1 MVGLKNT
8 LRNLLNL
15 IPRCNKKLK
24 TAINLKKIKN
34 IFRKKDEIMTRL
46 SDFSALNEEKPEIS
60 VCVAK
65 IMNTLS
71 FRKLSGKT
79 QVILSLA
86 GPDIRTR
93 LTHTIE
99 VAKISRNICEELRL
113 NADLAEAIALS
124 HDIGH
129 TPFGHVGERTLT
141 EIMCGCDTLGDKVRD
156 CDFDNSG
163 FKHNLQSFRILK
175 YLEYIDEDIVNK
187 KVWPYILWGAAVHT
201 DMTYAEPVG
210 IEDEIYIS
218 SGHCPWVYCCNYHEK
233 KECKRNILDRKKNN
247 PQNLLCKPWYCAT
260 LPIKT
265 KEEIK
270 EDLIPPDMTKEEY
283 YKKEYIKEK
292 YQKGIYCKRNCYMAK
307 TWEHKIK
314 NRKVYQK
321 FYYLFDHPFPNSY
334 YAEYFYEYFYGD
346 LESFKDCVSLE
357 ARIVAQA
364 DEIAQRQQD
373 VEDGIIKGL
382 ITIKKA
388 QEHIKDLIT
397 NVNEELSEKNME
409 KISISDEI
417 IDNAKNTDEIIDDAK
432 SPEKL
437 GEVIVGFYKR
447 LLIKCTEHN
456 FGKFQA
462 NTSEVQINIYCLLH
476 IIYSMEENKDK
487 KLRFLFS
494 PKIKKWFLNELDYLD
509 SCKEINY
516 ENDFLLKYF
525 HLSKEESYLYFMI
538 YDYFDKL
545 SKMGV
550 YLDGKTDKDVSD
562 KLSRLDV
569 YITDKTDKEIFDKL
583 IARINLSEKF
593 SEILEQYKEFDNSDQ
608 ITYLKMLE
616 EIRNKLKS
624 SYIDVYEKYFK
635 NEGVWNIEH
644 LTVEQFYALY
654 NIFITYIK
662 NKKNIVSI
670 INIPEFNENNF
681 KDKTEYSNKVYF
693 PIWKKYLKNSA
704 SQIIAYNIKFWFVH
718 DDHENPIND
727 ALKIFKKKTQNAI
740 LKSEIVEKNDGK
752 ATYILKRLFK
762 AYMTNSH
769 QLPDEGLK
777 HILFSLR
784 EKLDEF
790 MENENNVSI
799 TQFLKLRKTLIVDEK
814 KKEIETF
821 LRDKRFIDITD
832 KQHEKLIENTSNEIA
847 SLLKSKKELD
857 DFLKEI
863 ANDSLMKKI
872 LKSEYVKDSTYL
884 KDKILQFRGILDN
897 SILNATPNWKSIL
910 SRGICDYI
918 SNLTDQ
924 EAINEYEKL
933 YTGAMELI

>member
-1 MVGLKNT
+1 MGQKRNSKNELT
-8 LRNLLNL
+8 NFAFPKANRE
-15 IPRCNKKLK
+15 
-24 TAINLKKIKN
+24 AISQCIN
-34 IFRKKDEIMTRL
+34 
-46 SDFSALNEEKPEIS
+46 
-60 VCVAK
+60 K

-71 FRKLSGKT
+71 FRKLAGKT

-99 VAKISRNICEELRL
+99 VAKISRNICGELGL

-129 TPFGHVGERTLT
+129 TPFGHVGERTLS
-141 EIMCGCDTLGDKVRD
+141 EIMCGCNTLGDKVQD

-163 FKHNLQSFRILK
+163 FKHNLQSFRVLK

-187 KVWPYILWGAAVHT
+187 KVWAYILWGAAVHT

-210 IEDEIYIS
+210 IDDEIYIS
-218 SGHCPWVYCCNYHEK
+218 SDHCSLVYCCYYHEK
-233 KECKRNILDRKKNN
+233 KECKRNILDRKKDN
-247 PQNLLCKPWYCAT
+247 PRNLLCKPWYCAT

-265 KEEIK
+265 KKEID
-270 EDLIPPDMTKEEY
+270 EDLIPPDMTREEY

-307 TWEHKIK
+307 NWEHKIK

-334 YAEYFYEYFYGD
+334 YANYFYEYFYD
-346 LESFKDCVSLE
+346 ELESFKDCVSLE
-357 ARIVAQA
+357 AQIVAQA

-373 VEDGIIKGL
+373 VEDGIITGL
-382 ITIKKA
+382 IPIEIA
-388 QEHIKDLIT
+388 QKHIKDLIS
-397 NVNEELSEKNME
+397 NVNKELAIKNVAE
-409 KISISDEI
+409 IYIPDE
-417 IDNAKNTDEIIDDAK
+417 TIDDAK

-437 GEVIVGFYKR
+437 GEIIVDFYKK
-447 LLIKCTEHN
+447 LLIRCTKHN
-456 FGKFQA
+456 FVKFQA
-462 NTSEVQINIYCLLH
+462 NTSEIQINIYCLLF
-476 IIYSMEENKDK
+476 IVYSMEEHKDK
-487 KLRFLFS
+487 TPRFLIS
-494 PKIKKWFLNELDYLD
+494 PKIKKWILNELDYLD
-509 SCKEINY
+509 SCNEINC
-516 ENDFLLKYF
+516 ENKFLLKYF
-525 HLSKEESYLYFMI
+525 DLNNEESYLYFII

-550 YLDGKTDKDVSD
+550 YLDGKTDKDVFD
-562 KLSRLDV
+562 KLSELGV

-583 IARINLSEKF
+583 IARIDLSEKF
-593 SEILEQYKEFDNSDQ
+593 SEILEQYKKFGNSDQ

-616 EIRNKLKS
+616 QIRDKLKS
-624 SYIDVYEKYFK
+624 GYNDVYEKYFK
-635 NEGVWNIEH
+635 NKGIWNIEH
-644 LTVEQFYALY
+644 LTLEQFYALY
-654 NIFITYIK
+654 NIFITYFK

-670 INIPEFNENNF
+670 IDIPEFNENNF
-681 KDKTEYSNKVYF
+681 KDKTEYSSKVYF

-727 ALKIFKKKTQNAI
+727 ALKIFKKKTQNTI

-933 YTGAMELI
+933 YAGVMELI